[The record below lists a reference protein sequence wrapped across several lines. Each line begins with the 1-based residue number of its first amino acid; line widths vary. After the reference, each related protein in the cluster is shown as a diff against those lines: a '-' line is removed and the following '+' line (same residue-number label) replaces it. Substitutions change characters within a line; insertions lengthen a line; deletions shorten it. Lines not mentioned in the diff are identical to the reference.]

1 MFEKEMVLSIII
13 FVRNMQIDSV
23 QFHWISNLFMVLPE
37 KTHIS
42 LCYICHLPFQWIYL
56 RNDYQKYMMH
66 LSKENRTLLFKI
78 QHTVTVDIDVSF
90 LYYAMNKL
98 IAIPDNWGSEKRT
111 SAASKKRLSYADIE
125 HNTSTKSFFNFTS
138 LWCKT

>member
-1 MFEKEMVLSIII
+1 
-13 FVRNMQIDSV
+13 
-23 QFHWISNLFMVLPE
+23 MVLPE

-66 LSKENRTLLFKI
+66 LSKENVIRDFHIIRTLLFKI

-98 IAIPDNWGSEKRT
+98 IAIPDN
-111 SAASKKRLSYADIE
+111 
-125 HNTSTKSFFNFTS
+125 
-138 LWCKT
+138 